1 MKKYIEKEIQ
11 SSEKNE
17 LSKNKTN
24 RSTSTDEKYIAPD
37 SQENET
43 DFESVSRYF
52 KQNYFTQ
59 SEIDEFDDEEI
70 LEEIERQVVSV
81 DDAWRMFEQR
91 CMRIISKL
99 LAQENV
105 KFH

>member
-1 MKKYIEKEIQ
+1 MQ

-17 LSKNKTN
+17 PSKNQKN
-24 RSTSTDEKYIAPD
+24 RSTSIDEIYSFSD
-37 SQENET
+37 SPENYN
-43 DFESVSRYF
+43 DFESISKYF

-59 SEIDEFDDEEI
+59 KEIDEFDDEEM
-70 LEEIERQVVSV
+70 LEEIERQMVNVE
-81 DDAWRMFEQR
+81 DAWRMFEQR